1 MSFSVDETGV
11 WVPRRSR
18 GAFDVYFDGQHA
30 WSFRPDAA
38 EVLDGRPVVR
48 WPRAMLQWLDG
59 STEVRI
65 TKGDKEV
72 HRAEVS
78 FGAGSGRV
86 SMIDAQGIPV
96 MVDKWGLVQRPFS
109 GRHPGVVKQM
119 TDLTQQ
125 IVDVLA
131 AELDLHVWLAFGSL
145 LGAAR
150 SGKVIGHDS
159 DVDLSYLSHADS
171 MVGCI
176 REMYEI
182 TRVLRAAGLTVMNK
196 SGGFVTVLFTGDD
209 GGQGSIDIYSFF
221 YVGENLYGNATLRV
235 PADASIIE
243 PLGLME
249 FEGVMLPVPA
259 DPDAMLTLSYG
270 PNWRVPDPSF
280 SHSPS
285 AATNVRFD
293 GWMGSL
299 MDDRREWERWVRLEQ
314 PQVGRGGPSPFGHWA
329 LAGLAPGSSILDLG
343 AGTGRDVVAA
353 GRRGH
358 RALGLDY
365 ARGAFLRAR
374 RIVARDDLD
383 VSFGQINF
391 YSWRDTV
398 TAVALAVHRKAP
410 TVVFAGGVLDSVG
423 PQSRQHVYRALQLA
437 LGGRGGEAR
446 LEFAH
451 DLSDWEWVPNTGGVR
466 YPVAPEEV
474 ASELARLGGKVTSTE
489 RVRASNETLGM
500 ALTRMKVRWEATG

>member
-11 WVPRRSR
+11 WLPRRSR
-18 GAFDVYFDGQHA
+18 GAFDVFFDDHHA
-30 WSFRPDAA
+30 WSFRPDTA
-38 EVLDGRPVVR
+38 EVVGGRHLAR
-48 WPRAMLQWLDG
+48 WPRAMVQWLEG

-65 TKGDKEV
+65 TNDGKEV

-78 FGAGSGRV
+78 FGNGEGRV

-109 GRHPGVVKQM
+109 GRSPGVVKQM

-131 AELDLHVWLAFGSL
+131 AELDLQVWLAFGSL

-150 SGKVIGHDS
+150 NGHVIGHDS

-171 MVGCI
+171 MVGTI
-176 REMYEI
+176 REMYDI

-196 SGGFVTVLFTGDD
+196 SGGFVTVLFTGED

-221 YVGENLYGNATLRV
+221 YVAENLYGNATLRV

-280 SHSPS
+280 SHNPS
-285 AATNVRFD
+285 HQTNVRFD

-299 MDDRREWERWVRLEQ
+299 MDHRREWERWARLEQ
-314 PQVGRGGPSPFGHWA
+314 PHVGRGGPSAFGHWA
-329 LAGLAPGSSILDLG
+329 LAGLPAGSSILDLG
-343 AGTGRDVVAA
+343 AGTGRDVIAA

-358 RALGLDY
+358 RAVGLDY
-365 ARGAFLRAR
+365 ARGAFARAR
-374 RIVARDDLD
+374 RIAARDDMD
-383 VSFGQINF
+383 VRFGQFNLL
-391 YSWRDTV
+391 SWRDTV
-398 TAVALAVHRKAP
+398 TAVASAAHREAP
-410 TVVFAGGVLDSVG
+410 DVVFAGGVLDSVS
-423 PQSRQHVYRALQLA
+423 PQARQNLYRALALV

-446 LEFAH
+446 LEYAH
-451 DLSDWEWVPNTGGVR
+451 DLSEWEWVPNTGGER
-466 YPVAPEEV
+466 YAVATEDV
-474 ASELARLGGKVTSTE
+474 TRALTRLGGRVVSTE
-489 RVRASNETLGM
+489 RVPASAETMGM
-500 ALTRMKVRWEATG
+500 ALTRMKVRWG